1 MTVKEVIK
9 KVTSDYELT
18 ENEFLKKSTFE
29 FLLKRK
35 SEIETDI
42 LALLDKNRVSTLK
55 ELELLIEE
63 DKGHPEWE
71 DLISLENLYARLKEI
86 RNDIKSLS

>member
-1 MTVKEVIK
+1 MTVKEIIK

-18 ENEFLKKSTFE
+18 ENEFLKKSTSE

-42 LALLDKNRVSTLK
+42 LGLLDKNRVSTLK
-55 ELELLIEE
+55 ELELLIEK

-71 DLISLENLYARLKEI
+71 DLISLENLYSRLKEI
-86 RNDIKSLS
+86 QNDIKSLS